1 MTGGSTRAGLRAVLI
16 STAVAGVIGYLIL
29 LSAPAM
35 LPSPAAYVSFSVF
48 WSTLYLGV
56 AALSGIQQEVSRATH
71 RTDVGPPAVGPLRRF
86 TGLAAVIVTIG
97 AVAFALLLG
106 NLLVPQSA
114 LWLAVVLPI
123 GLGGYVL
130 SAALGG
136 VLYGLKL
143 WTAVAFTT
151 VVDAVVRA
159 LLVLPGFSAQLSVP
173 WLAVLV
179 VLPFG
184 MAFALTWLVFRKQ
197 VVGKFSVDVD
207 LRGLFSHSSST
218 VVAAAASGLMISG
231 LPMLIGATSSRAD
244 LSMTGALIL
253 TITLTRAPIVIP
265 VIALQSF
272 LIAAVFKDAS
282 LSRGALMRIIALGAA
297 GIGILVAAGWL
308 MGPLVVSFVSSGR
321 FQIHGWLVAV
331 IVLSAGLTAAM
342 CITGPALVAVRRH
355 SANLAGWAIAAI
367 LTVMALTVPWPQEVR
382 VTVALLAP
390 VAVGLAIHSLAL
402 GAKARAHP
410 AQ

>member
-1 MTGGSTRAGLRAVLI
+1 V
-16 STAVAGVIGYLIL
+16 
-29 LSAPAM
+29 
-35 LPSPAAYVSFSVF
+35 
-48 WSTLYLGV
+48 
-56 AALSGIQQEVSRATH
+56 
-71 RTDVGPPAVGPLRRF
+71 
-86 TGLAAVIVTIG
+86 VIVTIG
-97 AVAFALLLG
+97 AIAFALLLG

-114 LWLAVVLPI
+114 LWLAVALPI

-130 SAALGG
+130 TTALGG
-136 VLYGLKL
+136 VLYGLRI

-159 LLVLPGFSAQLSVP
+159 VLVLSGFAAQLSVP
-173 WLAVLV
+173 WLAILV

-184 MAFALTWLVFRKQ
+184 IAFALTWLVFRKQ
-197 VVGKFSVDVD
+197 VVGKFRLDVG

-218 VVAAAASGLMISG
+218 VAAAAASGLMISG
-231 LPMLIGATSSRAD
+231 LPMLIGATSSPAD

-297 GIGILVAAGWL
+297 GIGLLVAAGWL
-308 MGPLVVSFVSSGR
+308 IGPLVVSFVSHGR
-321 FQIHGWLVAV
+321 FEIHGWLVAV

-342 CITGPALVAVRRH
+342 CTTGPALVAVRRH
-355 SANLAGWAIAAI
+355 TANLAGWGIAAL
-367 LTVMALTVPWPQEVR
+367 LTVMALIMPWPQEVR
-382 VTVALLAP
+382 VTVALTAP

-402 GAKARAHP
+402 GTKARAHP